1 MSDKLCEKAK
11 AAAARESMLA
21 PGDTVLV
28 ALSGGADSVALLRF
42 FLEEKEKM
50 GLRLVAAAHLNHGL
64 RGDEAERDEVF
75 VRRLCA
81 AWGVPLAVRREAV
94 GRVAAERSLGVEEA
108 GRAVRYAFLEEEAG
122 RLEREGEGAVKI
134 ATAHTLSDS
143 METALLA
150 MTRGCGP
157 EGLQGVPP
165 VRGRI
170 VRPLIDCTRAE
181 VEAFCAAR
189 GLEFVTD
196 STNSD
201 CRYSRNR
208 VRHRVVPELYRLN
221 PRAEEAFARL
231 FILLR
236 RDEAHLESEAEEL
249 YRRVCREDGLLAA
262 PLLEAP
268 AALRGRV
275 LRRFALQHGA
285 AANFRLVEEME
296 GLLNGQCRG
305 VNLPEGRTV
314 RLRNGRLCVDRAAV
328 HEDRS
333 EKQQLDPGD
342 SFVFEGRVWRTW
354 LLSGEEYARLMGHCR
369 EKLKKI
375 YKIVLTNTLNY
386 DMITTSIFIRSRLPG
401 DRLHPAGRGVGKSLK
416 KLYNEARI
424 PEQRRRELPILC
436 DAQGILLVPDVAA
449 DQRVRVTGQT
459 RQVLLV
465 MEESSLPFGGGSKYA
480 SFFEGIGER

>member
-1 MSDKLCEKAK
+1 M
-11 AAAARESMLA
+11 
-21 PGDTVLV
+21 
-28 ALSGGADSVALLRF
+28 
-42 FLEEKEKM
+42 
-50 GLRLVAAAHLNHGL
+50 
-64 RGDEAERDEVF
+64 F
-75 VRRLCA
+75 VHRLCA

-122 RLEREGEGAVKI
+122 RLEREGGGAVKI

-143 METALLA
+143 METALLS

-157 EGLQGVPP
+157 
-165 VRGRI
+165 GRI
-170 VRPLIDCTRAE
+170 AGRSSGAGTHRATADRLYPGRGGGVLCRPGTGICHRQHQQRLPVFPQPGTGTGWCQSCTGSIPGRRMPLPGCSFCCGGMKPIWKARQRSYTGGY
-181 VEAFCAAR
+181 AGRMACWPHRSSKLPPPCAA
-189 GLEFVTD
+189 
-196 STNSD
+196 
-201 CRYSRNR
+201 
-208 VRHRVVPELYRLN
+208 
-221 PRAEEAFARL
+221 
-231 FILLR
+231 
-236 RDEAHLESEAEEL
+236 
-249 YRRVCREDGLLAA
+249 VCCG
-262 PLLEAP
+262 
-268 AALRGRV
+268 ALRCST
-275 LRRFALQHGA
+275 GA

-314 RLRNGRLCVDRAAV
+314 RLRDGRLCVDRAAV

-436 DAQGILLVPDVAA
+436 DAQGILLVPGVAA
-449 DQRVRVTGQT
+449 DQRVRVTRADAPGAAGD
-459 RQVLLV
+459 
-465 MEESSLPFGGGSKYA
+465 GGILAAFWRRIKIRLI
-480 SFFEGIGER
+480 F

>member
-1 MSDKLCEKAK
+1 
-11 AAAARESMLA
+11 
-21 PGDTVLV
+21 
-28 ALSGGADSVALLRF
+28 
-42 FLEEKEKM
+42 M

-75 VRRLCA
+75 VHRLCA

-122 RLEREGEGAVKI
+122 RLEREGGGAVKI

-143 METALLA
+143 METALLS

-221 PRAEEAFARL
+221 PRAEDAFARL

-236 RDEAHLESEAEEL
+236 RDEAHLESEAEEYTGGYAGRMACWPHRSSKL
-249 YRRVCREDGLLAA
+249 PPPCAAVCCG
-262 PLLEAP
+262 
-268 AALRGRV
+268 ALRCSTAPQPISAWW
-275 LRRFALQHGA
+275 RRW
-285 AANFRLVEEME
+285 
-296 GLLNGQCRG
+296 RG
-305 VNLPEGRTV
+305 
-314 RLRNGRLCVDRAAV
+314 C
-328 HEDRS
+328 
-333 EKQQLDPGD
+333 
-342 SFVFEGRVWRTW
+342 
-354 LLSGEEYARLMGHCR
+354 
-369 EKLKKI
+369 
-375 YKIVLTNTLNY
+375 
-386 DMITTSIFIRSRLPG
+386 
-401 DRLHPAGRGVGKSLK
+401 
-416 KLYNEARI
+416 
-424 PEQRRRELPILC
+424 
-436 DAQGILLVPDVAA
+436 
-449 DQRVRVTGQT
+449 
-459 RQVLLV
+459 
-465 MEESSLPFGGGSKYA
+465 
-480 SFFEGIGER
+480 